1 MDQFQRNEQIING
14 TLDDN
19 LVMLHIE
26 KGKYYGL
33 NPVGRRIWE
42 LLEQPKSA
50 EQLVQALLEEYEVA
64 EQQCRDEVAAFLNS
78 ALDSGI
84 IVRYG

>member
-1 MDQFQRNEQIING
+1 MDVFQRNDQIING

-42 LLEQPKSA
+42 LLEHPMSA
-50 EQLVQALLEEYEVA
+50 EGLVLTLLEEYEVD
-64 EQQCRDEVAAFLNS
+64 EQQCRDEVTAFLDS
-78 ALDSGI
+78 ALESGI
-84 IVRYG
+84 IVRHG